1 MLKLDAWEWC
11 RYEALIA
18 KALSMVVKYYR
29 QLDPQSHDVS
39 TGTLLSGYAL
49 LHPVS

>member
-1 MLKLDAWEWC
+1 MLKLDVWEWC

-18 KALSMVVKYYR
+18 KALSMVVKYR